1 MGSDGQVRND
11 GQQLMLAP
19 TETGTP
25 EETPTNAE
33 VTVLLADDHPLF
45 LDGLRRAV
53 DGQEGLALIAAVAD
67 GREALR
73 AIRELRPAVAVLDVK
88 MTGLDGVQV
97 VNAITREDLPT
108 RALLLTAFA
117 EDDIVYRALAA
128 GARGYLLKE
137 TSRAEILIA
146 ITAVAAG
153 EVVLSPSLQKLLA
166 TEIRLRE
173 SAERSLLTRR
183 EQEVL
188 ALIAAGKRAPEVA
201 ADLHLSPTTIKT
213 HLQNIYAKLGVTDRA
228 AAVAAAMRRGLI
240 E

>member
-1 MGSDGQVRND
+1 MTNET
-11 GQQLMLAP
+11 MLLPIA
-19 TETGTP
+19 TGTS
-25 EETPTNAE
+25 EETSPPAE

-53 DGQEGLALIAAVAD
+53 DGHEQFRLLGTVTD

-73 AIRELRPAVAVLDVK
+73 AIRELRPGVAVLDVK

-97 VNAITREDLPT
+97 VNALTRERLPT

-137 TSRAEILIA
+137 TSRADILSAIA
-146 ITAVAAG
+146 AVAAG

-173 SAERSLLTRR
+173 SAERPLLTPR
-183 EQEVL
+183 EQQ
-188 ALIAAGKRAPEVA
+188 ALSLISAGKRAPEVA
-201 ADLHLSPTTIKT
+201 GELHLSPTTSRPTCRTSTPSSASPI
-213 HLQNIYAKLGVTDRA
+213 APRRSPRPC
-228 AAVAAAMRRGLI
+228 VAG
-240 E
+240 

>member
-1 MGSDGQVRND
+1 
-11 GQQLMLAP
+11 MLLPIA
-19 TETGTP
+19 TGTS
-25 EETPTNAE
+25 EETSPTAE

-53 DGQEGLALIAAVAD
+53 DGHEHFRLLGTVTD

-73 AIRELRPAVAVLDVK
+73 AIRELHPGVAVLDVK

-97 VNAITREDLPT
+97 VNALTRERLPT

-137 TSRAEILIA
+137 TSRADILSAIA
-146 ITAVAAG
+146 AVAAG

-173 SAERSLLTRR
+173 SAERPLLTPR
-183 EQEVL
+183 EQQVL
-188 ALIAAGKRAPEVA
+188 SLISAGKRAPEVA
-201 ADLHLSPTTIKT
+201 GELHLSPTTVKT
-213 HLQNIYAKLGVTDRA
+213 HLQNIYAKLGVADRA

>member
-11 GQQLMLAP
+11 ERYLMLAP

-25 EETPTNAE
+25 EGAPCSAE

-53 DGQEGLALIAAVAD
+53 DGQEGLALTATVTD

-97 VNAITREDLPT
+97 VNAITRERLPT

-137 TSRAEILIA
+137 TSRADILAA

>member
-1 MGSDGQVRND
+1 MAPADPVRHHD
-11 GQQLMLAP
+11 AEDMLVPAATSSSAEAP
-19 TETGTP
+19 ATG
-25 EETPTNAE
+25 E

-53 DGQEGLALIAAVAD
+53 DGHDEFRLLATATEGH
-67 GREALR
+67 EALR
-73 AIRELRPAVAVLDVK
+73 AIRELHPGVAVLDVR
-88 MTGLDGVQV
+88 MPGLDGVQV
-97 VNAITREDLPT
+97 VNAITRERLET

-117 EDDIVYRALAA
+117 EDDVVYRALAA

-137 TSRAEILIA
+137 TSRAEILAAIA
-146 ITAVAAG
+146 AVAAG

-166 TEIRLRE
+166 TEIRMRE
-173 SAERSLLTRR
+173 SAERSLLTPR

-188 ALIAAGKRAPEVA
+188 RLISSGKRAPEVA
-201 ADLHLSPTTIKT
+201 AELHLSPTTVKT